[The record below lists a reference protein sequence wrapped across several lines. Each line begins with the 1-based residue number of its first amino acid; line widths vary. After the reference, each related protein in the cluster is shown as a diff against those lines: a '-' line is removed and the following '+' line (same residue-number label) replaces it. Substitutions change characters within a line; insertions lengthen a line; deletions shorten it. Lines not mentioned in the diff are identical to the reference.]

1 MKLVYNICI
10 KDTFALYSAMNIISK
25 APMTRDLLEIRACN
39 LYKNRSYRNRENLQ
53 CKKTPDWVLL
63 SLFM

>member
-10 KDTFALYSAMNIISK
+10 KDTFALYSAINIISK

-39 LYKNRSYRNRENLQ
+39 L
-53 CKKTPDWVLL
+53 
-63 SLFM
+63 